1 MEFNGVSLVLG
12 DYEPIPQTTT
22 SRWQTVLSSNGA
34 FDIPS
39 PTPKGN
45 PLCPTRS
52 KRLWRGT
59 LFCLR
64 KIDRLHK
71 RFLFAGLADA
81 NAGRKDKVPS
91 GPHIHAFLM
100 LLSPRTRYVG
110 LPVAHCVWG
119 TYLRRNVLE
128 KDRQRALGMLP
139 AA

>member
-1 MEFNGVSLVLG
+1 VEFNGVSLVLG

-81 NAGRKDKVPS
+81 NAGRKDPRLSHAAESENAVCRAPRRSLCVGYVP
-91 GPHIHAFLM
+91 
-100 LLSPRTRYVG
+100 T
-110 LPVAHCVWG
+110 
-119 TYLRRNVLE
+119 E
-128 KDRQRALGMLP
+128 ERA
-139 AA
+139 